1 MISFGIIKPHLHIL
15 PKIMNNV
22 FYFSFECNLTVLVTL
37 IFRQPFMGSLQS
49 IPRKCKMWLAIL
61 ICHKLWC
68 RFVEVFMFC
77 CVGTI
82 PSVIVVYTG
91 WEEWIITTRFLTFS
105 TDAIAQCVVT
115 AENLISTI
123 TGLFKKSL
131 LLHPRFFVKIQNG
144 SSNGCFVHEWHSCLK
159 RKSAE
164 LDLIHWI
171 IKDEIKNAC

>member
-1 MISFGIIKPHLHIL
+1 
-15 PKIMNNV
+15 
-22 FYFSFECNLTVLVTL
+22 
-37 IFRQPFMGSLQS
+37 MGSLQS
-49 IPRKCKMWLAIL
+49 IPRKCKMWLAIF

-105 TDAIAQCVVT
+105 TDAVAQCVVT

-131 LLHPRFFVKIQNG
+131 LLHARFFVYKKISKTAVATG
-144 SSNGCFVHEWHSCLK
+144 ASSTNDIAAWKE
-159 RKSAE
+159 SAE

-171 IKDEIKNAC
+171 IKDEDQKCVLKFVCTHDSLHEINYTVLIWNT